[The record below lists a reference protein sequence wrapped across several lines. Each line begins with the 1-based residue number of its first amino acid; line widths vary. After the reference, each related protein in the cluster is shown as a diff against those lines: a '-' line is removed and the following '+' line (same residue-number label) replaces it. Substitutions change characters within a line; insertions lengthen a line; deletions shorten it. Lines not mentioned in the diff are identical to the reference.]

1 VRIYESLGG
10 RARGVLKCGLGVKKC
25 VRCNLLEDD
34 GVEVEWKAGEARVE
48 LKAFEVG
55 TYRLQL

>member
-1 VRIYESLGG
+1 M
-10 RARGVLKCGLGVKKC
+10 LKCGLGVKKC

-34 GVEVEWKAGEARVE
+34 GEVVEWKGGEARVE